1 MGRKASAWQQ
11 LRRLGRT
18 FPVLFW
24 FFLALGW
31 ALRLYLALLPL
42 RALLILL
49 EDDAWMVTA
58 IARNFALGQGLTA
71 DGLNPTNGFHPLY
84 PLTLGALPYLVAP
97 QSLDGGFRANLILCA
112 LLGTIAVFPLYRW
125 TERLAGKG
133 AALLAA
139 ALYLLNP
146 YFARVT
152 VNAMETSLGLL
163 LFLLLAER
171 FLRPGQR
178 SWPATLATGI
188 LGGLAGLARLD
199 NFLLAAF
206 LGLALLSDTFRRR
219 TRPAALLGYA
229 AGVALIALPYLGW
242 NQAVFGSPMPSSGRA
257 LAYMHSYAESFSL
270 TNILHFLYLNPALH
284 LGFLPSPWVALLLGG
299 VLLLGYFAWLPSEA
313 RRTLLPVAGAVF
325 TQLLYY
331 AYIQQ
336 NSNPRYFVA
345 AGACFCLYLGCVV
358 QRVMERWRAAG
369 GALAVALAVLAVGL
383 NTTEAIGSYRT
394 ALRMPELT
402 QPSVYQAALWVRSAL
417 PPDARLAAKNSGILQ
432 YYSGHVV
439 LNIDGK
445 LNADIVPVLEERQL
459 LRYLREKGVTYVVDR
474 RAALEKHLALY
485 SEEFGPWPAHPEI
498 GLGER
503 LRIYKQLLWSR
514 LGLGNPPMLD
524 DLSGFHPTR
533 ALEEVLEPVQEFPR
547 PNAPGDPVV
556 VYRLW

>member
-1 MGRKASAWQQ
+1 MDRKASAWQQ

-42 RALLILL
+42 SALLILL

-219 TRPAALLGYA
+219 TRSAALLGYA

-313 RRTLLPVAGAVF
+313 RRTLLPVAGAVL

-369 GALAVALAVLAVGL
+369 RALAVALAVLAVGL

-474 RAALEKHLALY
+474 RAALEQHLALY

-524 DLSGFHPTR
+524 DPSGFHPTR